1 MSSQQVAPD
10 VGPGEVVAAVAASAA
25 RTARLLATGRL
36 RQPDDL
42 VGTRLPFR
50 DGTRSM
56 IFRTTER
63 DPRGGREPA
72 VLQVRFRLRWIGER
86 PSLHRVF
93 VTTCVVNTPLF
104 AGFPGFVR
112 KQWMVDP
119 QTFVYRGLYDWD
131 GAERAR
137 WYADRLR
144 HVLALVCVPGS
155 VEYVVVPGLGVDD
168 VLRDGSRLQRE
179 ASGGRGAGAARA
191 DVGGPAVEGAEV
203 EALWWELAG

>member
-1 MSSQQVAPD
+1 MSSPQVAPS
-10 VGPGEVVAAVAASAA
+10 VGAGEVLTAVTASAA
-25 RTARLLATGRL
+25 RTAHLLATGRL

-63 DPRGGREPA
+63 DPRVGTEPS
-72 VLQVRFRLRWIGER
+72 VLQVQFRLRWIGER

-93 VTTCVVNTPLF
+93 VATCIVNTPLF

-112 KQWMVDP
+112 KLWMVDP
-119 QTFVYRGLYDWD
+119 RTFVYRGLYDWD
-131 GAERAR
+131 GADRAR
-137 WYADRLR
+137 WYADRLWR
-144 HVLALVCVPGS
+144 VLALVAVPGS
-155 VEYVVVPGLGVDD
+155 IDYVVLPGLGLDD
-168 VLRDGSRLQRE
+168 VLRDGSRLQRQ
-179 ASGGRGAGAARA
+179 APGAQDDA
-191 DVGGPAVEGAEV
+191 

>member
-1 MSSQQVAPD
+1 MSSPQVTPS
-10 VGPGEVVAAVAASAA
+10 VGAGEVLTAVTASAA
-25 RTARLLATGRL
+25 RTAHLLATGRL

-63 DPRGGREPA
+63 DPRVGTEPS
-72 VLQVRFRLRWIGER
+72 VLQVQFRLRWIGER

-93 VTTCVVNTPLF
+93 VTTCIVNTPLF

-112 KQWMVDP
+112 KLWMVDP
-119 QTFVYRGLYDWD
+119 RTFVYRGLYDWD
-131 GAERAR
+131 GADRAR
-137 WYADRLR
+137 WYADRLWR
-144 HVLALVCVPGS
+144 VLALVAVPS
-155 VEYVVVPGLGVDD
+155 SIDYVVLPGLGVDD
-168 VLRDGSRLQRE
+168 VLRDGSRLQRQ
-179 ASGGRGAGAARA
+179 APGAQDDA
-191 DVGGPAVEGAEV
+191 

>member
-1 MSSQQVAPD
+1 MSSQQVAPS
-10 VGPGEVVAAVAASAA
+10 VGPGEVLAAVTASAA

-42 VGTRLPFR
+42 VGRRLPFR
-50 DGTRSM
+50 DGTRSV

-63 DPRGGREPA
+63 EPPVRTEPS
-72 VLQVRFRLRWIGER
+72 VLQVRFRLRWIGEHR
-86 PSLHRVF
+86 SLHRVF

-119 QTFVYRGLYDWD
+119 RTFVYRGLYDWD
-131 GAERAR
+131 GADRAR
-137 WYADRLR
+137 WYADRLWR
-144 HVLALVCVPGS
+144 VLALVAVPGS
-155 VEYVVVPGLGVDD
+155 IDYVVLPGLGVDE
-168 VLRDGSRLQRE
+168 VLRDGSRLQRQ
-179 ASGGRGAGAARA
+179 
-191 DVGGPAVEGAEV
+191 DPPAEDLDV

>member
-1 MSSQQVAPD
+1 MTSEHVAPS
-10 VGPGEVVAAVAASAA
+10 VGPGEVLAAVAASAA

-63 DPRGGREPA
+63 DPSAGTEPS

-86 PSLHRVF
+86 PTLHRVF
-93 VTTCVVNTPLF
+93 VTTCIVNTPLF

-119 QTFVYRGLYDWD
+119 RTFVYRGLYDWD
-131 GAERAR
+131 GADRAR
-137 WYADRLR
+137 WYAERLR

-168 VLRDGSRLQRE
+168 VLRDGSRLQRQE
-179 ASGGRGAGAARA
+179 PGAQAA
-191 DVGGPAVEGAEV
+191 DTD
-203 EALWWELAG
+203 ALWWELAG

>member
-1 MSSQQVAPD
+1 MSSAQVAPS
-10 VGPGEVVAAVAASAA
+10 VGPGEVLAAVTASAA
-25 RTARLLATGRL
+25 RTARLLASGRL

-63 DPRGGREPA
+63 HPRGGTEPS

-93 VTTCVVNTPLF
+93 VTTCIVNTPLF

-131 GAERAR
+131 GADRAR
-137 WYADRLR
+137 WYAERLR
-144 HVLALVCVPGS
+144 HVLALVCVRGS
-155 VEYVVVPGLGVDD
+155 IDYVVVPGLAVDD
-168 VLRDGSRLQRE
+168 VLRDGTRLQRRE
-179 ASGGRGAGAARA
+179 AAAGH
-191 DVGGPAVEGAEV
+191 VGV

>member
-1 MSSQQVAPD
+1 MSSPQVAPS
-10 VGPGEVVAAVAASAA
+10 VGAGEVLTAVTASAA
-25 RTARLLATGRL
+25 RTAHLLATGRL

-63 DPRGGREPA
+63 DPRVGVEPS

-93 VTTCVVNTPLF
+93 VTTCIVNTPLF

-119 QTFVYRGLYDWD
+119 RTFVYRGLYDWD
-131 GAERAR
+131 GADRAR
-137 WYADRLR
+137 WYADRLWR
-144 HVLALVCVPGS
+144 VLALVAVPGS
-155 VEYVVVPGLGVDD
+155 IDYVVLPGLGVDD
-168 VLRDGSRLQRE
+168 VLRDGSRLQRQ
-179 ASGGRGAGAARA
+179 APGAQ
-191 DVGGPAVEGAEV
+191 DVDA

>member
-1 MSSQQVAPD
+1 MSSPQVAPS
-10 VGPGEVVAAVAASAA
+10 VGAGEVLTAVTASAA
-25 RTARLLATGRL
+25 RTAHLLATGRL

-63 DPRGGREPA
+63 DPRVGVEPS

-93 VTTCVVNTPLF
+93 VTTCIVNTPLF

-119 QTFVYRGLYDWD
+119 RTFVYRGLYDWD
-131 GAERAR
+131 GADRAR
-137 WYADRLR
+137 WYADRLWR
-144 HVLALVCVPGS
+144 VLALVAVPGS
-155 VEYVVVPGLGVDD
+155 IDYVVLPGLGVDD
-168 VLRDGSRLQRE
+168 VLRDGSRLQRQ
-179 ASGGRGAGAARA
+179 APGAQDLDA
-191 DVGGPAVEGAEV
+191 

>member
-1 MSSQQVAPD
+1 MSSPQVTPS
-10 VGPGEVVAAVAASAA
+10 VGAGEVLTAVTASAA
-25 RTARLLATGRL
+25 RTAHLLATGRL

-63 DPRGGREPA
+63 DPRVGTEPS
-72 VLQVRFRLRWIGER
+72 VLQVQFRLRWIGER

-93 VTTCVVNTPLF
+93 VTTCIVNTPLF

-112 KQWMVDP
+112 KLWMVDP
-119 QTFVYRGLYDWD
+119 RTFVYRGLYDWD
-131 GAERAR
+131 GADRAR
-137 WYADRLR
+137 WYADRLWR
-144 HVLALVCVPGS
+144 VLALVAVPGS
-155 VEYVVVPGLGVDD
+155 IDYVVLPGLGVDD
-168 VLRDGSRLQRE
+168 VLRDGSRLQRQ
-179 ASGGRGAGAARA
+179 APGAQDDA
-191 DVGGPAVEGAEV
+191 

>member
-1 MSSQQVAPD
+1 MSTQQVPPP
-10 VGPGEVVAAVAASAA
+10 VGPGAVLAAVSASAA

-42 VGTRLPFR
+42 VGMRLPFR

-63 DPRGGREPA
+63 RPRDGSEPS

-93 VTTCVVNTPLF
+93 VTTCIVNTPLF

-119 QTFVYRGLYDWD
+119 LTFVYRGLYDWD
-131 GAERAR
+131 GADRAR
-137 WYADRLR
+137 WYAERLR
-144 HVLALVCVPGS
+144 HVLALVSVPGS
-155 VEYVVVPGLGVDD
+155 IEYVVVPGLGVDD
-168 VLRDGSRLQRE
+168 VLRDGRRLQQQE
-179 ASGGRGAGAARA
+179 AG
-191 DVGGPAVEGAEV
+191 DVGAEP
-203 EALWWELAG
+203 LWWELAG

>member
-1 MSSQQVAPD
+1 MSSPQVAPS
-10 VGPGEVVAAVAASAA
+10 VGAGEVLTAVTASAA
-25 RTARLLATGRL
+25 RTAHLLATGRL

-63 DPRGGREPA
+63 DPRVGTEPS
-72 VLQVRFRLRWIGER
+72 VLQVQFRLRWIGER

-93 VTTCVVNTPLF
+93 VTTCIVNTPLF

-112 KQWMVDP
+112 KLWMVDP
-119 QTFVYRGLYDWD
+119 RTFVYRGLYDWD
-131 GAERAR
+131 GADRAR
-137 WYADRLR
+137 WYADRLWR
-144 HVLALVCVPGS
+144 VLALVAVPGS
-155 VEYVVVPGLGVDD
+155 IDYVVLPGLGLDD
-168 VLRDGSRLQRE
+168 VLRDGSRLQRQ
-179 ASGGRGAGAARA
+179 APGAQDDA
-191 DVGGPAVEGAEV
+191 

>member
-1 MSSQQVAPD
+1 MSSPQVAPS
-10 VGPGEVVAAVAASAA
+10 VGAGEVLTAVTASAA
-25 RTARLLATGRL
+25 RTAHLLATGRL

-63 DPRGGREPA
+63 DPRVGTEPS
-72 VLQVRFRLRWIGER
+72 VLQVQFRLRWIGER

-93 VTTCVVNTPLF
+93 VATCIVNTPLF

-112 KQWMVDP
+112 KLWMVDP
-119 QTFVYRGLYDWD
+119 RTFVYRGLYDWD
-131 GAERAR
+131 GADRAR
-137 WYADRLR
+137 WYADRLWR
-144 HVLALVCVPGS
+144 VLALVAVPGS
-155 VEYVVVPGLGVDD
+155 IDYVVLPGLGVDD
-168 VLRDGSRLQRE
+168 VLRDGSRLQRQ
-179 ASGGRGAGAARA
+179 APGAQDDA
-191 DVGGPAVEGAEV
+191 

>member
-1 MSSQQVAPD
+1 MTSEQVAPS
-10 VGPGEVVAAVAASAA
+10 VGPGEVLAAVAASAA

-63 DPRGGREPA
+63 DPSAGTEPS

-86 PSLHRVF
+86 PTLHRVF
-93 VTTCVVNTPLF
+93 VTTCIVNTPLF

-119 QTFVYRGLYDWD
+119 RTFVYRGLYDWD
-131 GAERAR
+131 GADRAR
-137 WYADRLR
+137 WYAERLR

-168 VLRDGSRLQRE
+168 VLRDGSRLQRQE
-179 ASGGRGAGAARA
+179 PGAQDA
-191 DVGGPAVEGAEV
+191 DTD
-203 EALWWELAG
+203 ALWWELAG

>member
-1 MSSQQVAPD
+1 MSSPQVTPS
-10 VGPGEVVAAVAASAA
+10 VGAGEVLTAVTASAA
-25 RTARLLATGRL
+25 RTAHLLATGRL

-63 DPRGGREPA
+63 DPRVGTEPS
-72 VLQVRFRLRWIGER
+72 VLQVQFRLRWIGER

-93 VTTCVVNTPLF
+93 VTTCIVNTPLF

-112 KQWMVDP
+112 KLWMVDP
-119 QTFVYRGLYDWD
+119 RTFVYRGLYDWD
-131 GAERAR
+131 GADRAR
-137 WYADRLR
+137 WYADRLWR
-144 HVLALVCVPGS
+144 VLALVAVPGS
-155 VEYVVVPGLGVDD
+155 IDYVVLPGLGLDD
-168 VLRDGSRLQRE
+168 VLRDGSRLQRQ
-179 ASGGRGAGAARA
+179 APGAQDDA
-191 DVGGPAVEGAEV
+191 